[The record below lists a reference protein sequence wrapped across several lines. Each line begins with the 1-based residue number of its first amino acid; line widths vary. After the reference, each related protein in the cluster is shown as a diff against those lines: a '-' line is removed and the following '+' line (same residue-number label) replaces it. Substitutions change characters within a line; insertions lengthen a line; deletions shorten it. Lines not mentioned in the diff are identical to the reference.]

1 MFTHDQKVYSTCDFD
16 VVLTLLLHTILR
28 GTDNAAYWTV
38 PFLITFRSFTYCE
51 SFQVRLFFCRT
62 FVRQFLR
69 TQLTGAS
76 RGPSAI
82 ADPLND
88 TTTDTV
94 TDLIDVERVRNSR
107 LRAIFGP
114 VWCSRSFLANVNSL
128 HVRYLL
134 SPVRPSVVCLSSVCN
149 ARAPY
154 SVGSNFRQH
163 FYGISYL
170 GHPLTSTEIF
180 TEIVPGEPLRRG
192 S

>member
-1 MFTHDQKVYSTCDFD
+1 MFTHDQKVYSTCDFN

-82 ADPLND
+82 ADPLNWHD
-88 TTTDTV
+88 DRHRDRPDRRWACAQQPAACYFWSCLV
-94 TDLIDVERVRNSR
+94 QSIVFSERE
-107 LRAIFGP
+107 LT
-114 VWCSRSFLANVNSL
+114 SRSLFAVA
-128 HVRYLL
+128 
-134 SPVRPSVVCLSSVCN
+134 RPSVCRLSVVCL
-149 ARAPY
+149 
-154 SVGSNFRQH
+154 
-163 FYGISYL
+163 
-170 GHPLTSTEIF
+170 
-180 TEIVPGEPLRRG
+180 
-192 S
+192 